1 MTSIFLPATRPV
13 GGRFRS
19 GPLTSGESFDS
30 LPAESKDRSQ
40 VGAICLPDDCCF
52 SSCTCS
58 PSPLAVELSAQT
70 PRQNMHVMHSRLRL
84 LAALFPRSVNIL
96 DGLREVWQHCTQ
108 VELTLSILVY
118 TVFLRNTNWAWS
130 IRAHSLGTL
139 DIGVRSMTVLHAGR
153 KAWLVSGNVTNSWY
167 PCTQQRATH
176 STTTLRNSVQPH
188 PIPLQSDACLY
199 RLCLSIDLMR
209 LFPFPQGQAA
219 SWVSSSTPRQGME
232 RVTLASRVISTW
244 EQSWSVNAK
253 GSSSP
258 NSEVGET
265 VFEYWLE
272 PDEYTITIEK
282 CSSDDEV
289 MTLW

>member
-1 MTSIFLPATRPV
+1 
-13 GGRFRS
+13 
-19 GPLTSGESFDS
+19 
-30 LPAESKDRSQ
+30 
-40 VGAICLPDDCCF
+40 
-52 SSCTCS
+52 
-58 PSPLAVELSAQT
+58 
-70 PRQNMHVMHSRLRL
+70 
-84 LAALFPRSVNIL
+84 
-96 DGLREVWQHCTQ
+96 
-108 VELTLSILVY
+108 
-118 TVFLRNTNWAWS
+118 
-130 IRAHSLGTL
+130 
-139 DIGVRSMTVLHAGR
+139 
-153 KAWLVSGNVTNSWY
+153 
-167 PCTQQRATH
+167 
-176 STTTLRNSVQPH
+176 
-188 PIPLQSDACLY
+188 
-199 RLCLSIDLMR
+199 MR